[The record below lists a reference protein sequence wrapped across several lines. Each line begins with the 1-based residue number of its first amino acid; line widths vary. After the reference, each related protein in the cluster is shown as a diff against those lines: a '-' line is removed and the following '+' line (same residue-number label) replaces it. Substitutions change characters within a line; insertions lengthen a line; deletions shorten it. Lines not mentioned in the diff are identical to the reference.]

1 MASERYKEI
10 QALSI
15 DELKV
20 ELAESLKKYQDLKFD
35 HVLSGIENPL
45 SIRVHRRDIA
55 RLKTELTQRQKH
67 TVES

>member
-15 DELKV
+15 EELEAELKD
-20 ELAESLKKYQDLKFD
+20 SLKSYQDLQFD

-45 SIRVHRRDIA
+45 SIRTKRRDIA
-55 RLKTELTQRQKH
+55 RLKTELAKRKKSANT
-67 TVES
+67 